1 MKNTPITKSLRF
13 PEDHIVVILALF
25 IPVWLGLL
33 FVWAVVL
40 RALEAANLLP
50 SEKSH
55 FLLTGVYQRSFRPGP
70 MLRLMHFT
78 PPARDAGISG
88 HHRDHCDPAN
98 APGCQ
103 GQETNSHLSAS
114 YCTGPHFYVIRS
126 RLLQHPITLP
136 LFSNEQALCFFE
148 AKAIWTNAENLC

>member
-55 FLLTGVYQRSFRPGP
+55 FLLTGAYQRSFRPGP
-70 MLRLMHFT
+70 MLRLMHII
-78 PPARDAGISG
+78 PPFVMLVSLVICVVIAIQRMVRDVKD
-88 HHRDHCDPAN
+88 RK
-98 APGCQ
+98 
-103 GQETNSHLSAS
+103 
-114 YCTGPHFYVIRS
+114 
-126 RLLQHPITLP
+126 PILIYLCLIALDLIFMSFVLVCFSTL
-136 LFSNEQALCFFE
+136 
-148 AKAIWTNAENLC
+148 

>member
-13 PEDHIVVILALF
+13 PEDHIAAILALF

-55 FLLTGVYQRSFRPGP
+55 FLLTGAYQRSFRPGP
-70 MLRLMHFT
+70 MLRLMHII
-78 PPARDAGISG
+78 PPLVMLVS
-88 HHRDHCDPAN
+88 
-98 APGCQ
+98 
-103 GQETNSHLSAS
+103 L
-114 YCTGPHFYVIRS
+114 VIIVIIAILRMV
-126 RLLQHPITLP
+126 RNVKDRKPIFIYLCLIALDLIFMSFVLVCFSTL
-136 LFSNEQALCFFE
+136 
-148 AKAIWTNAENLC
+148 

>member
-50 SEKSH
+50 SEISH
-55 FLLTGVYQRSFRPGP
+55 FLLTGAYQRSFLPGP
-70 MLRLMHFT
+70 TLRLMHII
-78 PPARDAGISG
+78 PPLVMLGSLVIIAIIAILRM
-88 HHRDHCDPAN
+88 HRDVKDRKPI
-98 APGCQ
+98 
-103 GQETNSHLSAS
+103 LI
-114 YCTGPHFYVIRS
+114 Y
-126 RLLQHPITLP
+126 LLLIALDLIFMSFVLVCFNTL
-136 LFSNEQALCFFE
+136 
-148 AKAIWTNAENLC
+148 

>member
-50 SEKSH
+50 SEISH
-55 FLLTGVYQRSFRPGP
+55 FLLTGAYQRSFRPGP
-70 MLRLMHFT
+70 MLRLMHII
-78 PPARDAGISG
+78 PPLVMLVSLVIIVIIAILRM
-88 HHRDHCDPAN
+88 HRDVKDKKPI
-98 APGCQ
+98 
-103 GQETNSHLSAS
+103 LI
-114 YCTGPHFYVIRS
+114 Y
-126 RLLQHPITLP
+126 LLLIALDLIFMSFVLVCFSTL
-136 LFSNEQALCFFE
+136 
-148 AKAIWTNAENLC
+148 

>member
-1 MKNTPITKSLRF
+1 MSNTETDRNTADGGNPKGDEMKSTFIVRF
-13 PEDHIVVILALF
+13 WMFLENHIAAILALF

-55 FLLTGVYQRSFRPGP
+55 FLLTGAYQRSFRPGP
-70 MLRLMHFT
+70 MLRLMHIIS
-78 PPARDAGISG
+78 PARDAGISG

-98 APGCQ
+98 GPECQ
-103 GQETNSHLSAS
+103 GQETNSHLSVS
-114 YCTGPHFYVIRS
+114 YCTGPYFYVIRS
-126 RLLQHPITLP
+126 RLLQHPIV
-136 LFSNEQALCFFE
+136 
-148 AKAIWTNAENLC
+148 

>member
-1 MKNTPITKSLRF
+1 MSNKDHNYTDDGSTLAEDEMKHSFLVRVWRF
-13 PEDHIVVILALF
+13 LEDHIAAILALF

-78 PPARDAGISG
+78 PPLVMLVSLVIIAIIAILRM
-88 HHRDHCDPAN
+88 HRDVKDKKPI
-98 APGCQ
+98 
-103 GQETNSHLSAS
+103 LI
-114 YCTGPHFYVIRS
+114 Y
-126 RLLQHPITLP
+126 LLLIALDLIFMSFVLVCFNTL
-136 LFSNEQALCFFE
+136 
-148 AKAIWTNAENLC
+148 

>member
-50 SEKSH
+50 SEISH
-55 FLLTGVYQRSFRPGP
+55 FLLTGADQRSFLPGP
-70 MLRLMHFT
+70 TLRLMHII
-78 PPARDAGISG
+78 PPLVMLGSLVICVVIAICRMVRDVKDRKPI
-88 HHRDHCDPAN
+88 
-98 APGCQ
+98 
-103 GQETNSHLSAS
+103 LI
-114 YCTGPHFYVIRS
+114 Y
-126 RLLQHPITLP
+126 LLLI
-136 LFSNEQALCFFE
+136 ALDLIFMSFVCICFR
-148 AKAIWTNAENLC
+148 AI

>member
-25 IPVWLGLL
+25 IPIWLGLL

-55 FLLTGVYQRSFRPGP
+55 FLLTGAYQRSFLPGP
-70 MLRLMHFT
+70 TLRLMHFI
-78 PPARDAGISG
+78 PPLVMLVSLVIIVIIAILRM
-88 HHRDHCDPAN
+88 HRDVKDKKPI
-98 APGCQ
+98 
-103 GQETNSHLSAS
+103 LI
-114 YCTGPHFYVIRS
+114 Y
-126 RLLQHPITLP
+126 LLLIALDLIFMSFVLVCFNTL
-136 LFSNEQALCFFE
+136 
-148 AKAIWTNAENLC
+148 

>member
-1 MKNTPITKSLRF
+1 MKHSFLARF
-13 PEDHIVVILALF
+13 QMFLENHIAAILALF

-70 MLRLMHFT
+70 MLRLMHII
-78 PPARDAGISG
+78 PPLVMLGSLVIIMVIAIQRMVRDV
-88 HHRDHCDPAN
+88 RD
-98 APGCQ
+98 
-103 GQETNSHLSAS
+103 
-114 YCTGPHFYVIRS
+114 RK
-126 RLLQHPITLP
+126 PILIYLCLIALDLIFMSFVLVCFSTL
-136 LFSNEQALCFFE
+136 
-148 AKAIWTNAENLC
+148 

>member
-1 MKNTPITKSLRF
+1 MSNKDHNYTDDGSTLAEDEMKHSFLVRVWRF
-13 PEDHIVVILALF
+13 LEDHIAAILALF

-55 FLLTGVYQRSFRPGP
+55 FLLTGAYQRSFRPGP

-78 PPARDAGISG
+78 PPLVMLVSLVIIAIIAILRM
-88 HHRDHCDPAN
+88 HRDVKDKKPI
-98 APGCQ
+98 
-103 GQETNSHLSAS
+103 LI
-114 YCTGPHFYVIRS
+114 Y
-126 RLLQHPITLP
+126 LLLIALDLIFMSFVLVCFNTL
-136 LFSNEQALCFFE
+136 
-148 AKAIWTNAENLC
+148 

>member
-1 MKNTPITKSLRF
+1 MSNKDHNYTDDGSTLAEDEMKHSFLVRVWRF
-13 PEDHIVVILALF
+13 LEDHIAAILALF

-70 MLRLMHFT
+70 MLRLMHII
-78 PPARDAGISG
+78 PPLVMLVSLVIIVIIAILRM
-88 HHRDHCDPAN
+88 HRDVKDKKPI
-98 APGCQ
+98 
-103 GQETNSHLSAS
+103 LI
-114 YCTGPHFYVIRS
+114 Y
-126 RLLQHPITLP
+126 LLLIALDLIFMSFVLVCFNTL
-136 LFSNEQALCFFE
+136 
-148 AKAIWTNAENLC
+148 